1 MHTKRQFVR
10 VDIATVSLGL
20 VQKNWSTIDP
30 GHGLSSQQIL
40 KAERPTGLE
49 LVLKGL
55 IAGLQ
60 TFFEH

>member
-1 MHTKRQFVR
+1 MPTDRYALAH
-10 VDIATVSLGL
+10 IAAVSLGL
-20 VQKNWSTIDP
+20 VQKNSSTIDP

-40 KAERPTGLE
+40 KAELPTGLE